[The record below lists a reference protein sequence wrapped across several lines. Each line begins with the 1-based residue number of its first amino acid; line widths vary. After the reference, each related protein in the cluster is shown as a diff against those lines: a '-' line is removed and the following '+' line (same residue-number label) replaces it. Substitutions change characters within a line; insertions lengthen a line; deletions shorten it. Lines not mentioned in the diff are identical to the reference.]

1 MKIEKCLCCEGE
13 IKSLIN
19 YGEMPLANN
28 YNVKEKFP
36 LEVMLCSECKHLQL
50 SEAVD
55 PDILFKD
62 YPYMSGMPKTSIQ
75 YFKDFAENTLRYFPE
90 AKTVLDIACN
100 DGAQLDSYKQLGFET
115 TGIDPAENLV
125 PIAREKGHT
134 VYCSKM
140 EDYDRDKKF
149 DIITA
154 QNVVAHTSTPDKF
167 LEKCGKVMHDNSYLF
182 IATSQADMV
191 VNGEY
196 DTLYHEHISYFNT
209 SSMKELLTRVGLFLV
224 DVFTVPMHGTSYV
237 FVVKKHPEEDP
248 VTKRL
253 YKEKEAGLFKDET
266 YHEWVKVCNNQQVNK
281 KLEIENYRAAGYLI
295 VGCAAAAKG
304 ITFLNMTGTHVDF
317 IVDTTPA
324 KWYNAVCGTTIYP
337 FEYLRSVKNE
347 KILFLILA
355 WNFKTEIVENIKK
368 FRNNEND
375 KIITTYTNQ

>member
-36 LEVMLCSECKHLQL
+36 LEVMLCSDCKHLQL

-55 PDILFKD
+55 SDILFKD

-90 AKTVLDIACN
+90 AKSILDIACN
-100 DGAQLDSYKQLGFET
+100 DGAQLDAYKNAGLNTFGV
-115 TGIDPAENLV
+115 DPAENLI
-125 PIAREKGHT
+125 PIARSKGHT
-134 VYCSKM
+134 VVCSKM
-140 EDYDRDKKF
+140 EDYDRSRKF

-167 LEKCGKVMHDNSYLF
+167 LEKCKEVMDDNSYLF

-191 VNGEY
+191 INGEY

-237 FVVKKHPEEDP
+237 FVVKTHPEEDP

-253 YKEKEAGLFKDET
+253 IKERVAGLFDEAT
-266 YHEWVKVCNNQQVNK
+266 YGQWVEKCMVQQVSK
-281 KLEIENYRAAGYLI
+281 KKEIENYRNNGYLI

-304 ITFLNMTGTHVDF
+304 ITFINMTGTEVDL
-317 IVDTTPA
+317 IIDTTPS
-324 KWYNAVCGTTIYP
+324 KWYNSVCNTTIYP
-337 FEYLRSVKNE
+337 FEYLRSIKNE
-347 KILFLILA
+347 KVLFVILA
-355 WNFKTEIVENIKK
+355 WNFKQEIIETIKK
-368 FRNNEND
+368 FRDNEND
-375 KIITTYTNQ
+375 KIITTYTNR

>member
-28 YNVKEKFP
+28 YNVKERFP
-36 LEVMLCSECKHLQL
+36 LEVMLCKNCNHIQL

-62 YPYMSGMPKTSIQ
+62 YPYMSGLPKTSIK

-90 AKTVLDIACN
+90 AKSVLDIACN
-100 DGAQLDSYKQLGFET
+100 DGAQLDSFKELGLNTF
-115 TGIDPAENLV
+115 GVDPAENLV
-125 PIAREKGHT
+125 PIARNKGHH
-134 VYCSKM
+134 VVCSKM
-140 EDYDRDKKF
+140 EEYDRGRTF

-167 LEKCGKVMHDNSYLF
+167 LLRCKEVMSDSSYLF

-191 VNGEY
+191 VNAEY

-209 SSMKELLTRVGLFLV
+209 NSMKELLTRVGLFLV
-224 DVFTVPMHGTSYV
+224 DVYTVPMHGTSYV
-237 FVVKKHPEEDP
+237 FVVKTHPEDNP

-253 YKEKEAGLFKDET
+253 LKEKDSGLFEDKT
-266 YHEWVKVCNNQQVNK
+266 YQKWVELCKEQQIK
-281 KLEIENYRAAGYLI
+281 KKEEIEEYRKNGYLI

-304 ITFLNMTGTHVDF
+304 ITFLNMTGTQVDL
-317 IVDTTPA
+317 IVDTTPS
-324 KWYNAVCGTTIYP
+324 KWYNSVCNTTIFP
-337 FEYLRSVKNE
+337 FEYLRSLKQE
-347 KILFLILA
+347 KILFIILA
-355 WNFKTEIVENIKK
+355 WNFKSEIVENIIK
-368 FRNNEND
+368 FRKNEND
-375 KIITTYTNQ
+375 KFITTYQNN